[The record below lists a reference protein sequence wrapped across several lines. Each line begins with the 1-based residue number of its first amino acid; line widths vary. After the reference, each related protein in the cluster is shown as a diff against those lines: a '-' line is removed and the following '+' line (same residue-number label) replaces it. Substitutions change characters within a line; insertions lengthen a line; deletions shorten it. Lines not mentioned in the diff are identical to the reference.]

1 MNMRP
6 IPTTTIGSFPKPKY
20 LPVRDWFDSARD
32 EGGMN
37 SPKTT
42 KQYTEA
48 RKRLD
53 EEAESLFERAAKE
66 IIDIQ
71 LEAGVTI
78 PTDGEVRRENYIHY
92 HCRHL
97 TGFDFENLEHRV
109 LRDGAYETELPAIR
123 GPVKQQRV
131 TYSSKDFLA
140 AQKLSPV
147 PIKFTLPGPLT
158 IMDTNADCF
167 YHDRKKLN
175 HDLAETVN
183 KEILSLV
190 EAGCKYIQVDEPL
203 FARQIDDAVNFGF
216 EGLEHCFHKVPKEV
230 TKIVHMCCGYPD
242 HLDDEDYKKAD
253 PDSYST
259 LSSYVDVSG
268 FDQLSIEDAHCCN
281 DLSLLDKFSRK
292 TIIFGSVAIARSRIE
307 TVEEVAGRLREALD
321 HIDRER
327 LVVAPDCGL
336 GLLTP
341 EIASKKLDV
350 MVRATKI
357 V

>member
-1 MNMRP
+1 MTKQP
-6 IPTTTIGSFPKPKY
+6 LPTTTIGSFPKPKY
-20 LPVRDWFDSARD
+20 LPVRDWFDAARED
-32 EGGMN
+32 GGMN
-37 SPKTT
+37 SSTITKDYTKTSQT
-42 KQYTEA
+42 LNEA
-48 RKRLD
+48 D
-53 EEAESLFERAAKE
+53 EALFQQAAKE

-71 LEAGVTI
+71 LDAGITI

-97 TGFDFENLEHRV
+97 SGFDFNHLEHRV
-109 LRDGAYETELPAIR
+109 LRDGAYETDLPVIR
-123 GPVKQQRV
+123 GLVKQEGPA
-131 TYSSKDFLA
+131 YAAKDYLA

-147 PIKFTLPGPLT
+147 PLKFTLPGPLT

-203 FARQIDDAVNFGF
+203 FARQVDDAVRFGF
-216 EGLEHCFHKVPKEV
+216 EGLEHCFHRVPKGV
-230 TKIVHMCCGYPD
+230 TRIVHMCCGYPD

-253 PDSYST
+253 PDSYSK
-259 LSSYVDVSG
+259 LANYVDEAG

-281 DLSLLDKFSRK
+281 DLSLLDKFTKK
-292 TIIFGSVAIARSRIE
+292 TISFGAVAVARSRVE
-307 TVEEVAGRLREALD
+307 TVEEIATRLKSALN
-321 HIDRER
+321 HIDRDR

-336 GLLTP
+336 GLLP
-341 EIASKKLDV
+341 PAIAAEKLSL
-350 MVRATKI
+350 MVKATKLI
-357 V
+357 

>member
-1 MNMRP
+1 MTKQP
-6 IPTTTIGSFPKPKY
+6 LPTTTIGSFPKPKY
-20 LPVRDWFDSARD
+20 LPVRDWFDAARED
-32 EGGMN
+32 GGMN
-37 SPKTT
+37 SSSITKDYTKTSQT
-42 KQYTEA
+42 LNEA
-48 RKRLD
+48 D
-53 EEAESLFERAAKE
+53 EALFQQAAKE

-71 LEAGVTI
+71 LDAGITI

-97 TGFDFENLEHRV
+97 SGFDFNHLEHRV
-109 LRDGAYETELPAIR
+109 LRDGAYETDLPAIR
-123 GPVKQQRV
+123 GLVKQEGPAYAV
-131 TYSSKDFLA
+131 KDYLA

-147 PIKFTLPGPLT
+147 PLKFTLPGPLT

-203 FARQIDDAVNFGF
+203 FARQVDDAVRFGF
-216 EGLEHCFHKVPKEV
+216 EGLEHCFHRVPKGV
-230 TKIVHMCCGYPD
+230 TRIVHMCCGYPD

-253 PDSYST
+253 PDSYSK
-259 LSSYVDVSG
+259 LANYVDEAG

-281 DLSLLDKFSRK
+281 DLSLLDKFSKK
-292 TIIFGSVAIARSRIE
+292 TIIFGAVAVARSRVE
-307 TVEEVAGRLREALD
+307 TVEEIAARLKSALN
-321 HIDRER
+321 HIDRDR

-336 GLLTP
+336 GLLP
-341 EIASKKLDV
+341 PAIAAEKLSL
-350 MVRATKI
+350 MVQATKLI
-357 V
+357 